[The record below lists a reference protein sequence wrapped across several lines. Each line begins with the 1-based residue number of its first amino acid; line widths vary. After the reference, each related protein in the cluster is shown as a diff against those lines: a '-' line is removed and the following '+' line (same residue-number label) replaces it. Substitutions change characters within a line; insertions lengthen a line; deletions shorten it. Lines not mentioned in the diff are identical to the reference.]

1 VQVLFAGWMPVGWD
15 FSVVILIVSW
25 GVLESAAR

>member
-1 VQVLFAGWMPVGWD
+1 LFAGWMPVGWG
-15 FSVVILIVSW
+15 FAVVILIVSW